1 ESDRCLYLPP
11 MDQPGSR
18 AHIGRLKSKVQ
29 LHLDCKSVSRV
40 HAELRP
46 GPEPG
51 LLILADLASRYGT
64 RVNGCDAAPAGPA
77 GVTVRRQGL
86 RVCFSA
92 LSEASRQTATTTL
105 QRLGGRVVDDARDG
119 ADLLVMPRLTV
130 TAKLVLGLLHL
141 AAPVLPDFLT
151 RLAAAVQAGQPPP
164 LPERFRPAVSEAALL
179 SGPLAD
185 SVDFGPQPERRRL
198 LSGRRCCFLRPDGL
212 GRFGDIVQAA
222 GGVALAAHS
231 ESALLAV
238 GLQLADLADDTVL
251 VVRSASA
258 GPADSDW
265 TGRVFSLLRSAS
277 RRPVLE
283 LEICW
288 AVLACRTDL
297 VCNPCAPCDPSLLD
311 TSTQASEQQ
320 QQPQQQPRKRSS
332 IAIAGEVDAECVQP
346 DRRRPRLSEAP
357 SASASAADGCDKG
370 EVKNEAGSG
379 TESGVAGRGIL
390 SLFADDG
397 SSPAVEPAAPRPA
410 PKRLCSQSPSP
421 VKKPANESVGLAGS
435 RRRKGEP
442 SDAAAPQ
449 AKRQASMLQY
459 FSKTAAD
466 SPEQPAPK
474 PAPLLAPLSEVK
486 TNIGPAPPD
495 KQSLRKPPAAEL
507 TLSDFPLAAEE
518 PRYMRVNKRSL
529 ISAKPK
535 PLTPQ
540 PAASPLGPTRPCGA
554 AGWFRTS
561 SASLPSRL
569 LLGRQQASG
578 SSAARSPLITRLV
591 ARDSGGG
598 ISGGSVSTDD
608 TRKIAGSGSDGGGHG
623 SVFDLLEAEDDAND
637 GIGESRR
644 KAKSTGRGGRVGFQG
659 QASNAGDSASQADHY
674 PNPLPDY
681 PNPLADYSNP
691 LLDYPTP
698 CWVID
703 ALYRRPQSTP
713 AVVEDAALSAERA
726 ESRSAIASR
735 NRKQRKSGGFQSLG
749 LSAPVYKGI
758 VRKGYRVPTPIQRK
772 TMPHILAGRDVVAMA
787 RTGSGKTAAF
797 LVPLLE
803 RLRAHQCNGARALVL
818 SPTRELALQ
827 TLDFCRALGR
837 FTDLTVALVLGGDS
851 MERQFSALHSNP
863 DIVVACP
870 GRLLHLLTEMDA
882 KLSKVEILV
891 LDECDRLFELGFQ
904 EQLQLLL
911 SRLPTQRQTLLF
923 SATLPQS
930 VAEFA
935 RAGLS
940 DPLLVRLD
948 LDAKLSDQLTA
959 SFLLCRDEDKLPVL
973 LHLLHTALKGQ
984 ELTIVFVATKHHV
997 EWLYQVLSQDASI
1010 SVTYLYSSLDPAA
1023 RRIHAA
1029 NFRCGERHVLVTTD
1043 LAAAASTCRAST
1055 TSEKLFVH
1063 RVGRVARAGRP
1074 GRAVSLLAPDE
1085 LAYLFDLELFLGA
1098 RRLRYLRAAP
1108 GEPPVQPDEP
1118 GDLVGC
1124 VPAAAVE
1131 EFADWCRH
1139 RHDISADL
1147 RAQLDC
1153 AKRAMEHYVRSRP
1166 GASRQAVA

>member
-1 ESDRCLYLPP
+1 
-11 MDQPGSR
+11 
-18 AHIGRLKSKVQ
+18 
-29 LHLDCKSVSRV
+29 
-40 HAELRP
+40 
-46 GPEPG
+46 
-51 LLILADLASRYGT
+51 
-64 RVNGCDAAPAGPA
+64 
-77 GVTVRRQGL
+77 
-86 RVCFSA
+86 
-92 LSEASRQTATTTL
+92 
-105 QRLGGRVVDDARDG
+105 
-119 ADLLVMPRLTV
+119 
-130 TAKLVLGLLHL
+130 
-141 AAPVLPDFLT
+141 
-151 RLAAAVQAGQPPP
+151 
-164 LPERFRPAVSEAALL
+164 
-179 SGPLAD
+179 
-185 SVDFGPQPERRRL
+185 
-198 LSGRRCCFLRPDGL
+198 
-212 GRFGDIVQAA
+212 
-222 GGVALAAHS
+222 
-231 ESALLAV
+231 
-238 GLQLADLADDTVL
+238 
-251 VVRSASA
+251 
-258 GPADSDW
+258 
-265 TGRVFSLLRSAS
+265 
-277 RRPVLE
+277 
-283 LEICW
+283 
-288 AVLACRTDL
+288 
-297 VCNPCAPCDPSLLD
+297 
-311 TSTQASEQQ
+311 
-320 QQPQQQPRKRSS
+320 
-332 IAIAGEVDAECVQP
+332 
-346 DRRRPRLSEAP
+346 
-357 SASASAADGCDKG
+357 
-370 EVKNEAGSG
+370 
-379 TESGVAGRGIL
+379 
-390 SLFADDG
+390 
-397 SSPAVEPAAPRPA
+397 
-410 PKRLCSQSPSP
+410 
-421 VKKPANESVGLAGS
+421 
-435 RRRKGEP
+435 
-442 SDAAAPQ
+442 
-449 AKRQASMLQY
+449 
-459 FSKTAAD
+459 
-466 SPEQPAPK
+466 
-474 PAPLLAPLSEVK
+474 
-486 TNIGPAPPD
+486 
-495 KQSLRKPPAAEL
+495 
-507 TLSDFPLAAEE
+507 
-518 PRYMRVNKRSL
+518 
-529 ISAKPK
+529 
-535 PLTPQ
+535 
-540 PAASPLGPTRPCGA
+540 
-554 AGWFRTS
+554 
-561 SASLPSRL
+561 
-569 LLGRQQASG
+569 
-578 SSAARSPLITRLV
+578 
-591 ARDSGGG
+591 
-598 ISGGSVSTDD
+598 
-608 TRKIAGSGSDGGGHG
+608 
-623 SVFDLLEAEDDAND
+623 
-637 GIGESRR
+637 
-644 KAKSTGRGGRVGFQG
+644 
-659 QASNAGDSASQADHY
+659 
-674 PNPLPDY
+674 
-681 PNPLADYSNP
+681 
-691 LLDYPTP
+691 
-698 CWVID
+698 
-703 ALYRRPQSTP
+703 STP

-1043 LAAAASTCRAST
+1043 LAARGLDLPRLNNVVNFHFPPR
-1055 TSEKLFVH
+1055 EKLFVH

-1108 GEPPVQPDEP
+1108 GEPPIQPDEP

-1166 GASRQAVA
+1166 GASRQAVAKCKEARRTGQLDLQPHPMFAELTSAKDDVLKQIRAYRARATVFETKNAPAAVAEVMQKFRQKNRRVIEKAKTQKRPAGWLDAALRGGGKREAAAVATGSNADGADSGDIKASGAGGFFMPYTRDEATAATERGLAQDLQRHSMDILADETDQMRRGGRAPGAGGRIWDRKRKKFVSADSAAGGGPSAAKRLMVRTESGQLVPASYKTDRYAKWRKRNPDIGGGDAEALGGGGEDGADDDGAGSDGEGRGGGGGRGGMRVLGLQRKRHGPTAAAAAAAAAAPGGRPGKKGGQQQSERKSVEQIVKARITRERNKLTNRKGGKRKGGGGRGR

>member
-1 ESDRCLYLPP
+1 MLWYLELQESDRCLYLPP

-77 GVTVRRQGL
+77 GVTVRPGDQLEFGDSDPSLGAVCRLRRQGL

-540 PAASPLGPTRPCGA
+540 PAASPAGPNQAVWRGRVVPNFKRFVAKSA
-554 AGWFRTS
+554 AARS
-561 SASLPSRL
+561 VS
-569 LLGRQQASG
+569 QQASG

-659 QASNAGDSASQADHY
+659 QASNAGDSASQAD
-674 PNPLPDY
+674 
-681 PNPLADYSNP
+681 
-691 LLDYPTP
+691 
-698 CWVID
+698 
-703 ALYRRPQSTP
+703 
-713 AVVEDAALSAERA
+713 
-726 ESRSAIASR
+726 
-735 NRKQRKSGGFQSLG
+735 
-749 LSAPVYKGI
+749 
-758 VRKGYRVPTPIQRK
+758 
-772 TMPHILAGRDVVAMA
+772 
-787 RTGSGKTAAF
+787 
-797 LVPLLE
+797 
-803 RLRAHQCNGARALVL
+803 
-818 SPTRELALQ
+818 
-827 TLDFCRALGR
+827 
-837 FTDLTVALVLGGDS
+837 
-851 MERQFSALHSNP
+851 
-863 DIVVACP
+863 
-870 GRLLHLLTEMDA
+870 
-882 KLSKVEILV
+882 
-891 LDECDRLFELGFQ
+891 RLFDD
-904 EQLQLLL
+904 
-911 SRLPTQRQTLLF
+911 LF
-923 SATLPQS
+923 T
-930 VAEFA
+930 
-935 RAGLS
+935 
-940 DPLLVRLD
+940 
-948 LDAKLSDQLTA
+948 
-959 SFLLCRDEDKLPVL
+959 
-973 LHLLHTALKGQ
+973 
-984 ELTIVFVATKHHV
+984 
-997 EWLYQVLSQDASI
+997 
-1010 SVTYLYSSLDPAA
+1010 
-1023 RRIHAA
+1023 
-1029 NFRCGERHVLVTTD
+1029 
-1043 LAAAASTCRAST
+1043 
-1055 TSEKLFVH
+1055 
-1063 RVGRVARAGRP
+1063 
-1074 GRAVSLLAPDE
+1074 
-1085 LAYLFDLELFLGA
+1085 
-1098 RRLRYLRAAP
+1098 
-1108 GEPPVQPDEP
+1108 
-1118 GDLVGC
+1118 
-1124 VPAAAVE
+1124 
-1131 EFADWCRH
+1131 
-1139 RHDISADL
+1139 
-1147 RAQLDC
+1147 
-1153 AKRAMEHYVRSRP
+1153 
-1166 GASRQAVA
+1166 